1 MPAGRLISPEI
12 PGSGHLFA
20 NVRTSR
26 RSSVTCCG
34 PTLPSAGTVAA
45 RTKSLSS
52 LLPDS
57 FCTSSASCTA
67 RWRKFATVRRS
78 SSRISRDVNAAVPI
92 RMPPGTWADASPDTA
107 FSGEQDRGS
116 KKKRGGEIGGDVLLM
131 VMPRRSPIF
140 STLDPVSL
148 RGRRS
153 HSTRWLSVPPVC
165 SLYPCLRS
173 SSASACA
180 FLITC
185 CAYAFQDGWLA
196 CNKDVAIPAM
206 VLLCGPPWHAGN
218 TASFTRFSRSLWA
231 SPSLRK
237 KMRPARGPRSV
248 LCLRGLCSA
257 FVPQKKRQSGHL
269 RRCRHDIA
277 ILEGISELLCG
288 NETGCMGDICH
299 EGSPVLIG
307 NFTKRLV
314 IPISGIC

>member
-1 MPAGRLISPEI
+1 MPAGRLISPKI

-20 NVRTSR
+20 NARTSR
-26 RSSVTCCG
+26 RSSATCCA

-45 RTKSLSS
+45 RTKSLSN
-52 LLPDS
+52 LLPAS
-57 FCTSSASCTA
+57 FCTSNASCTA
-67 RWRKFATVRRS
+67 RWRKVATVRRS

-107 FSGEQDRGS
+107 FSGDRGRVH
-116 KKKRGGEIGGDVLLM
+116 KKKRTTLERRDRGDVLLM
-131 VMPRRSPIF
+131 VMPRKSPIF

-153 HSTRWLSVPPVC
+153 HNTRWLSVPPVC

-185 CAYAFQDGWLA
+185 CAYAFQDGELA
-196 CNKDVAIPAM
+196 CSNAVAIPAM

-248 LCLRGLCSA
+248 LCL
-257 FVPQKKRQSGHL
+257 
-269 RRCRHDIA
+269 
-277 ILEGISELLCG
+277 
-288 NETGCMGDICH
+288 
-299 EGSPVLIG
+299 
-307 NFTKRLV
+307 
-314 IPISGIC
+314 